1 MASIKSK
8 MLSLS
13 QATSEALARTAVF
26 EEELRKNNDIAD
38 RYEEQVRTI
47 QKKMQSLEGQF
58 DCATEQ
64 LFEVGLK
71 LEQKEKAYSSAEGD
85 VGGLSRRALLIEEE
99 VERSEERL
107 AKAVTELAQQSKRAD
122 AAIKKRQ
129 FLENSNSANEEQADK
144 LESQLKDD
152 KFTMA
157 ESERRFED
165 IARKLATMEGEL
177 ERSTERCTSGEKKI
191 SDLEEELRLVGQ
203 NLQQLEISEEKALQ
217 REENYQNQIK
227 NLAQNLKAA
236 VNRDESATMNI
247 RRLNIRIDQIEE
259 DLLSE
264 KLKIKHISDDL
275 DSTFDDMIR
284 LSCQ

>member
-1 MASIKSK
+1 
-8 MLSLS
+8 
-13 QATSEALARTAVF
+13 
-26 EEELRKNNDIAD
+26 
-38 RYEEQVRTI
+38 
-47 QKKMQSLEGQF
+47 MQTLEGQF
-58 DCATEQ
+58 DCCTEQ

-107 AKAVTELAQQSKRAD
+107 AKAVTELAGQSRRAD

-129 FLENSNSANEEQADK
+129 QLENLNSVNEEQGDK
-144 LESQLKDD
+144 LESQLKED

-165 IARKLATMEGEL
+165 IARKLATMEGES
-177 ERSTERCTSGEKKI
+177 ERSLDRCSSGEKKI

-203 NLQQLEISEEKALQ
+203 NLQQLEVSEEKALQ
-217 REENYQNQIK
+217 REEGLQTQIK
-227 NLAQNLKAA
+227 NLALALKAA

-247 RRLNIRIDQIEE
+247 QRMNIRIDQIEE
-259 DLLSE
+259 DLLNE
-264 KLKIKHISDDL
+264 KLKIKKVSDDL
-275 DSTFDDMIR
+275 DSTFESMLG
-284 LSCQ
+284 LS